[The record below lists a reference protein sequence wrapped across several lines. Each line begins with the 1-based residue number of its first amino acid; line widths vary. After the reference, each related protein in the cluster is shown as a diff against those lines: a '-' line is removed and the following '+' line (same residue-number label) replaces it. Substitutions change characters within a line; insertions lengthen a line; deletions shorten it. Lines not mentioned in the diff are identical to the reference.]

1 MKENNKVRKVYIKVY
16 VSPEDKFEIK
26 NRARSL
32 GLTDST
38 FLRNLGLGFRPT
50 SMLDQDAILE
60 LAKINSAQ
68 SRLGNL
74 MALAL
79 KNPEKMSLYGD
90 KDVANKIDELIDKI
104 GELQIS
110 MLSIVS
116 DVNSKAN
123 KWLQERY
130 LCKQWANLV
139 FLD

>member
-116 DVNSKAN
+116 DVNK
-123 KWLQERY
+123 
-130 LCKQWANLV
+130 
-139 FLD
+139 

>member
-1 MKENNKVRKVYIKVY
+1 MRDQRDNLRTEILKVCLSK
-16 VSPEDKFEIK
+16 SDKKDIREK
-26 NRARSL
+26 AESL
-32 GLTDST
+32 GMTAST
-38 FLRNLGLGFRPT
+38 FLRNVGLGFRPT
-50 SMLDQDAILE
+50 SSLDQDAILE

-90 KDVANKIDELIDKI
+90 KDVASKIDELIDKI
-104 GELQIS
+104 SELQIS

-123 KWLQERY
+123 K
-130 LCKQWANLV
+130 
-139 FLD
+139 

>member
-1 MKENNKVRKVYIKVY
+1 MRNMKENNKVRKVYIKVY

-116 DVNSKAN
+116 DVNSKVN
-123 KWLQERY
+123 K
-130 LCKQWANLV
+130 
-139 FLD
+139 

>member
-1 MKENNKVRKVYIKVY
+1 MKNMKENNKVRKVYIKVY

-79 KNPEKMSLYGD
+79 KNPEKMSLY

-123 KWLQERY
+123 K
-130 LCKQWANLV
+130 
-139 FLD
+139 